1 MPTVKL
7 DAKKGVVQESGEN
20 RIQINDMAI
29 KYSSGLHGT
38 VVPAFTSVTA
48 LAGATTL
55 EVNTYYRVTATATR
69 VYAMPAVANCTAGDV
84 ILVEYDA
91 DMANSTT
98 HDYGTAGEFFS
109 ATSVARAPIASA
121 HHRHAIDRADGTA
134 DDFLKL
140 TGATNGGCGK
150 QELLSRLTERS
161 GEQTLWQHQD
171 LQEQLEG
178 RQQSHLQ
185 QLQVNTCAYIICTLL
200 IKPRFLSG
208 FYNFT
213 IR

>member
-150 QELLSRLTERS
+150 ATRITFTFDGTQWRADAMATPRS
-161 GEQTLWQHQD
+161 AGTA
-171 LQEQLEG
+171 G
-178 RQQSHLQ
+178 GA
-185 QLQVNTCAYIICTLL
+185 TTIAFAAT
-200 IKPRFLSG
+200 SG
-208 FYNFT
+208 
-213 IR
+213 